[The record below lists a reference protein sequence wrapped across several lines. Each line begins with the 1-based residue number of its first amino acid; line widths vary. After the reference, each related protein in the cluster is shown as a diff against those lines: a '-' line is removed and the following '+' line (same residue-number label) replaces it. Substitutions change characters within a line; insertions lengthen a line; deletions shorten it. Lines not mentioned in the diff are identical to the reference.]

1 MVFPHAFIELYLYY
15 LAVKETGFGTPRK
28 DCKGN
33 NSFSLNPVMV
43 LRRLFMDNDIVG
55 SRWN

>member
-1 MVFPHAFIELYLYY
+1 MVFPHGLIELHLYY
-15 LAVKETGFGTPRK
+15 LTVKETGFGTPRK

-33 NSFSLNPVMV
+33 NSFPLNPVMV
-43 LRRLFMDNDIVG
+43 TWRLFMDNDTVG